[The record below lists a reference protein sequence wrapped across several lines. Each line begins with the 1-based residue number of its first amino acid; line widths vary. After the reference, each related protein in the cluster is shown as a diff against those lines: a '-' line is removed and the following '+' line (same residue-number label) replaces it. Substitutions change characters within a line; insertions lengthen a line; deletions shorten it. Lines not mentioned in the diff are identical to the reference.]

1 MLVKGGLM
9 IRSLRESHKK
19 IETLRDGG
27 ARFRATFENA
37 AVGIARVA
45 PDGSWLEVNQRLCD
59 IVGYTREELMT
70 RKFGDITHPDD
81 LESDWNQ
88 ARRLLAGDIE
98 NYSMEK
104 RYYRKD
110 GSIVWV
116 NLTVS
121 LARKANGSP
130 DYFVS
135 VIEDISAR
143 KRLEEA
149 NLKRVGLL
157 ADVSAALA
165 EHQVSLQS
173 MLQKS
178 AEALVRHLG
187 VAFARIWTLNPKES
201 LLELQ
206 ASAGMYTHLN
216 GRHSRVPVGELKIGL
231 IAKERQP
238 HLTNDVVNDPR
249 ISDPDWARE
258 KGMVAFAGYPL
269 LVEDRVVGVM
279 GMFARHPLTEDTIET
294 IATAAA
300 PIAQGIERKRAEEAL
315 RASEETFRILADT
328 APVMIWVSGP
338 DKLCTFFN
346 KPWLDF
352 TGRAMGEGLGY
363 GWAEGVHL
371 EDYDRCLEIYVKS
384 FEAREPFKM
393 EYRLR
398 RHDGEYRW
406 ILDHG
411 VPRYS
416 PGGDFLGYIGSCI
429 DITERKQ
436 VEAREREQLALEQA
450 ARATA
455 EAANRSKDEFL
466 AMVSHELRS
475 PLNAVLGYTR
485 MLRSGPVDREAINK
499 VADTVERNAKAQLQ
513 IIEDLLDSA
522 CATTGKLR
530 IKTRPVD
537 LATVLES
544 ALDTVRAAAEA
555 KGIMLVADFGPG
567 PEEMVGDSARLQQV
581 MWNLLS
587 NGIKFTP
594 EGGRVELQMD
604 SDANHIRIKV
614 SDTGRGI
621 EPEFLPFVFDHF
633 MQADSSSTRR
643 YGGLGLGLSLAKY
656 LVELHGG
663 TITASSEGAGCG
675 ATFTVTLP
683 RRHPEFI
690 APPPA
695 MAPSEARTGGAI
707 ILGAAL
713 SLEGVS
719 VLVVDD
725 QEEARV
731 FLTQALGEYG
741 AQVTA
746 ASSGAEALAL
756 LSDPLSSKWPDALIL
771 DIAMPGEDGYTVLKK
786 VRAMEAARGDA
797 ADRIPAIALTVHGQS
812 EDRLRPLKE
821 GFHMHVT
828 KPVEPAELAVI
839 IASVTTRRAWERM
852 RKE

>member
-1 MLVKGGLM
+1 M
-9 IRSLRESHKK
+9 IQSPRNSYKK
-19 IETLRDGG
+19 IESLRDGG
-27 ARFRATFENA
+27 ARVRATFENA
-37 AVGIARVA
+37 AVGIARIA
-45 PDGSWLEVNQRLCD
+45 LNGRWLEVNQRMCD
-59 IVGYTREELMT
+59 IVGHTREELMT
-70 RKFGDITHPDD
+70 KTFGDITHPDD

-88 ARRLLAGDIE
+88 SRRLLAGEIK

-104 RYYRKD
+104 RYCRKD
-110 GSIVWV
+110 GSVVWA

-135 VIEDISAR
+135 VVEDISAR

-149 NLKRVGLL
+149 NLKRVALL

-165 EHQVSLQS
+165 EHPAPLQS

-178 AEALVRHLG
+178 AEALVRHLDA
-187 VAFARIWTLNPKES
+187 AFARIWTLNPKES

-238 HLTNDVVNDPR
+238 HLTNDVFNDPR
-249 ISDPDWARE
+249 ISDQEWARE

-279 GMFARHPLTEDTIET
+279 AMFALHPLTEDTVEA
-294 IATAAA
+294 IATVAA

-315 RASEETFRILADT
+315 RASEEKFRILADT
-328 APVMIWVSGP
+328 APVMVWASDI
-338 DKLCTFFN
+338 DKLSTFFN

-352 TGRAMGEGLGY
+352 TGRAMEEELRY
-363 GWAEGVHL
+363 GWTEGVHP
-371 EDYDRCLEIYVKS
+371 EDYDHCIKTFNTSCET
-384 FEAREPFKM
+384 REPFKI

-406 ILDHG
+406 ILDQG

-436 VEAREREQLALEQA
+436 AEAREREQLALEQA
-450 ARATA
+450 ARAAA

-485 MLRSGPVDREAINK
+485 MLRSCPVDRDAINN
-499 VADTVERNAKAQLQ
+499 VAAMVERNAKAQLQ

-522 CATTGKLR
+522 CVITGKLQ
-530 IKTRPVD
+530 IKTHPVD
-537 LATVLES
+537 LALVLES

-555 KGIMLVADFGPG
+555 KSIMLVADFGPG

-581 MWNLLS
+581 VWNLLS
-587 NGIKFTP
+587 NGIKFTA
-594 EGGRVELQMD
+594 EGGRVELQVD
-604 SDANHIRIKV
+604 SDADHIRIKV

-633 MQADSSSTRR
+633 RQADTSSTRR

-663 TITASSEGAGCG
+663 TITAASEGAGRG

-695 MAPSEARTGGAI
+695 VTPREARMEGDI
-707 ILGAAL
+707 IIDRDL
-713 SLEGVS
+713 SLEGMS

-725 QEEARV
+725 QKEARE
-731 FLTQALGEYG
+731 LLIRAIGEYG

-756 LSDPLSSKWPDALIL
+756 LSNPLSGKWPDALIM

-786 VRAMEAARGDA
+786 VRALESARGDA
-797 ADRIPAIALTVHGQS
+797 ADRIPAIALTAYGQR
-812 EDRLRPLKE
+812 EDRLRAIQE
-821 GFHMHVT
+821 GFHMHVA
-828 KPVEPAELAVI
+828 KPVQPAELAAV
-839 IASVTTRRAWERM
+839 IASVTTRRAWERE